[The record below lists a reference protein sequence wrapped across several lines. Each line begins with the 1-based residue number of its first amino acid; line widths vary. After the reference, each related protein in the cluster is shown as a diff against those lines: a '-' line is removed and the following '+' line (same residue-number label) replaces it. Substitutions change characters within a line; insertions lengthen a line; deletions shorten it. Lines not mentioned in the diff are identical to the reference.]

1 MDSGPVTPSTGASSE
16 PSSPART
23 SPKPTSAAGASSAGA
38 PSARGAAVVTGA
50 ARGLG
55 LAIATALRRDGYA
68 VLLTDVDEA
77 AVAAAAQPLG
87 GWSARLDVR
96 YDLACRAVAAKAA
109 EHARGLELW
118 VNNAGI
124 LATGPSWT
132 HDAATRRRLL
142 EVNTLGGMNGTLAAL
157 EVMRARGRG
166 HVINVVS
173 LAGLVAA
180 PGETV
185 YAASKHAL
193 IAFSIGTLAELRA
206 LGETDV
212 HVSCVCPDGI
222 WTPMLEDKLDD
233 EGAAVSFTGT
243 LLTPERVAARIA
255 QLAGRPRPVVSIP
268 RWRGAQVRFLDTF
281 PRLALR
287 LLTLIMATGRAGQR
301 RQARRLAARLS
312 PPAADST
319 ASGGDENNARSRSER
334 Q

>member
-1 MDSGPVTPSTGASSE
+1 
-16 PSSPART
+16 
-23 SPKPTSAAGASSAGA
+23 
-38 PSARGAAVVTGA
+38 
-50 ARGLG
+50 
-55 LAIATALRRDGYA
+55 
-68 VLLTDVDEA
+68 
-77 AVAAAAQPLG
+77 
-87 GWSARLDVR
+87 
-96 YDLACRAVAAKAA
+96 
-109 EHARGLELW
+109 
-118 VNNAGI
+118 
-124 LATGPSWT
+124 
-132 HDAATRRRLL
+132 
-142 EVNTLGGMNGTLAAL
+142 MNGTLAAL

-206 LGETDV
+206 VGETDV

-255 QLAGRPRPVVSIP
+255 LLAGRPRPVVSIP
-268 RWRGAQVRFLDTF
+268 RWRGAQVRFLDAF
-281 PRLALR
+281 PRLSLR
-287 LLTLIMATGRAGQR
+287 LVKLIVATGRAGQR

-312 PPAADST
+312 PPATDAT
-319 ASGGDENNARSRSER
+319 AGAGDEKRVRARYDG